1 MSTVNTLFPTK
12 ATDSLDM
19 AISTSTQ
26 MVKCQ
31 LNWHSG
37 NVRPLV
43 PMLGNTWNTAWQAYR
58 KLN

>member
-43 PMLGNTWNTAWQAYR
+43 PMLGNTWNTA
-58 KLN
+58 